1 MRRNDLQHP
10 AGGVLIE
17 FGSGFSLKTEILLER
32 LLCLG
37 AYVPIDVSQRAL
49 ADARRQLAARFSSH
63 RHHAD
68 RGQLLLSGCSTWLA
82 WRHKAGFFPGSTI
95 ENLTP
100 IEASRQLRVFRAV
113 LSSGGRHIVGVD
125 LKKHAAKLVTHS
137 AASLGTRKAE
147 RPADRSA
154 KGAAGCDRPGGRPKS
169 SNTFELDCN
178 FASRV

>member
-63 RHHAD
+63 RHQAD
-68 RGQLLLSGCSTWLA
+68 RGQLLLSSCSTWLA

-100 IEASRQLRVFRAV
+100 IEASRQLRVFPGRTVFGWTSYRRRRSEEACREARYA
-113 LSSGGRHIVGVD
+113 LSSKPRHPQSREAGGPLRQ
-125 LKKHAAKLVTHS
+125 
-137 AASLGTRKAE
+137 R
-147 RPADRSA
+147 RR
-154 KGAAGCDRPGGRPKS
+154 GCDRPGGRPKS

-178 FASRV
+178 F